1 MAPAGVGGEWKV
13 GSGEYTWGKTGRKN
27 RKKPEKMSDSTLRRV
42 PSDVV
47 TQNIKHIKPKKSCDS
62 NPSNSRL
69 FHHRNHTK
77 SLIIEALEG
86 SHLTLTYQNKAAAA
100 ACHESSIDKDLIT
113 TLIMNALSAIAASAA
128 NAAAL
133 VVGSPRR
140 RMANS
145 SSSPN
150 NLEEAAANSS
160 DATTAALPPPDKNSI
175 VCGWKYSFVG
185 CHCPGLTPKDI
196 CGEKG
201 CDVVS
206 HHMCQTEW
214 EIARYLKDCP
224 DDDPLP
230 ADCWY
235 DDGSKNRC
243 MKHHKYTD
251 IALEGVDVGEDG
263 YPTIKISASNAND
276 GASKPAATNA
286 KKKPKKARKTTE
298 ERQAEKQR
306 MVEWAESLSIEDVQL
321 TENNSDVDT
330 IGGREWSDLKGDV
343 MRAFMA
349 KNKIKLPQE
358 MRLVKQFGQVVAQHI
373 AAQPYK
379 DSLTAASTKKRSTL
393 TKPTV
398 VTQVGTL
405 LRVINVITHMKED
418 FIATC
423 ASHDRE
429 DLDTRAPKAVQ
440 WGNMA
445 ECYNSA
451 TPSLAQMS
459 PAGSHALL
467 GHGIADT
474 ACSQFDK
481 LNRDEFEACV
491 KYMKSHYRQA
501 QNSKKQSGNHKALSH
516 YCDGKPWM
524 LYLDS
529 LLKELGDNSL
539 SVCVYPELSPCGLR
553 TSDGEFRPLSKT
565 NRRGGGNASD
575 RSMAGS
581 PASLDTVRTKKVS
594 AVEATESA
602 AIAIERRHNEQRN
615 NELFDRMMSMKERAM
630 GANMNC
636 TKVKE
641 KKETY
646 KRKLTVGEGTQAEYE
661 SIKKIY
667 KEVKKAHKTYSAEY
681 ERIKV
686 DIGYK
691 SPEISDSSSDSD
703 SDF

>member
-1 MAPAGVGGEWKV
+1 
-13 GSGEYTWGKTGRKN
+13 
-27 RKKPEKMSDSTLRRV
+27 
-42 PSDVV
+42 
-47 TQNIKHIKPKKSCDS
+47 
-62 NPSNSRL
+62 
-69 FHHRNHTK
+69 
-77 SLIIEALEG
+77 
-86 SHLTLTYQNKAAAA
+86 
-100 ACHESSIDKDLIT
+100 
-113 TLIMNALSAIAASAA
+113 MNALSAIAASAA

-343 MRAFMA
+343 MRAF
-349 KNKIKLPQE
+349 
-358 MRLVKQFGQVVAQHI
+358 
-373 AAQPYK
+373 
-379 DSLTAASTKKRSTL
+379 
-393 TKPTV
+393 
-398 VTQVGTL
+398 
-405 LRVINVITHMKED
+405 
-418 FIATC
+418 
-423 ASHDRE
+423 
-429 DLDTRAPKAVQ
+429 
-440 WGNMA
+440 
-445 ECYNSA
+445 
-451 TPSLAQMS
+451 
-459 PAGSHALL
+459 
-467 GHGIADT
+467 
-474 ACSQFDK
+474 
-481 LNRDEFEACV
+481 
-491 KYMKSHYRQA
+491 
-501 QNSKKQSGNHKALSH
+501 
-516 YCDGKPWM
+516 
-524 LYLDS
+524 
-529 LLKELGDNSL
+529 
-539 SVCVYPELSPCGLR
+539 
-553 TSDGEFRPLSKT
+553 
-565 NRRGGGNASD
+565 
-575 RSMAGS
+575 
-581 PASLDTVRTKKVS
+581 
-594 AVEATESA
+594 
-602 AIAIERRHNEQRN
+602 AIY
-615 NELFDRMMSMKERAM
+615 
-630 GANMNC
+630 G
-636 TKVKE
+636 
-641 KKETY
+641 
-646 KRKLTVGEGTQAEYE
+646 
-661 SIKKIY
+661 
-667 KEVKKAHKTYSAEY
+667 
-681 ERIKV
+681 
-686 DIGYK
+686 
-691 SPEISDSSSDSD
+691 
-703 SDF
+703 